1 MAVGLFDPYN
11 LGRISEDFCVE
22 AVTTIYKEQRFTTA
36 SINDFGELHQS
47 LRLGIDIIYW
57 IIMLFVLQSF
67 FGFDITVYLLPFI
80 TLLLTVSFAIAPMV
94 GNVFLAFAFVFLM
107 SPYDLGHRVQFGNH
121 NPYQPPVIG
130 YIKSVSLLYTIV
142 TTLKDETVIIWDNLI
157 LLTLLTVFFD

>member
-1 MAVGLFDPYN
+1 MEQHAAEMANITSAHATAGLFDDKGHEEERQELWTVAVGLFDPYN

-67 FGFDITVYLLPFI
+67 FGFDITVYLL
-80 TLLLTVSFAIAPMV
+80 
-94 GNVFLAFAFVFLM
+94 
-107 SPYDLGHRVQFGNH
+107 
-121 NPYQPPVIG
+121 
-130 YIKSVSLLYTIV
+130 
-142 TTLKDETVIIWDNLI
+142 
-157 LLTLLTVFFD
+157 